1 MEVEEMDL
9 REYWDIIVR
18 KYKLII
24 AVFLLTVV
32 GVTTYSLLATPIYE
46 AFTTVIVREAASGAE
61 SLLFDGVVSLGKNTA
76 QNYIQI
82 MKSRTLLENVA
93 EAIGRE
99 DVTPASLEKAITI
112 QPIQGSD
119 VLKISMQSP
128 EPDLAQ
134 AVVNKLAD
142 VFISWNLDY
151 QQNDRRTARQFIEA
165 QLQTVETDLRMAE
178 ERLQTFKEQQGVLAP
193 TQETTAMVGQLAS
206 LQTSLTEL
214 TIAKQETNERIRQ
227 VRASLA
233 EQDET
238 LISSTTIADNRFVT
252 EYRSRLADLEVRLS
266 SAKEKYTE
274 RHPEIVSLQAEI
286 EDVKAKLTEEV
297 ERVVGTETRTLNTI
311 YQELYGTLINLEVEA
326 NALKAREEALL
337 SIIAE
342 REAELST
349 LPAQELELA
358 RLMREAK
365 VLEELFILLRTRRE
379 EARISEAMQT
389 ADVQVIDAAMLP
401 EQPVKPRVKLN
412 IAIGGVLGVFLGVGL
427 AFLLEFLDNTLK
439 TKEDAERVLGLPVL
453 GQIPDFSKVNTAQR
467 KRSARRRGR
476 GLSA

>member
-1 MEVEEMDL
+1 
-9 REYWDIIVR
+9 
-18 KYKLII
+18 
-24 AVFLLTVV
+24 
-32 GVTTYSLLATPIYE
+32 
-46 AFTTVIVREAASGAE
+46 
-61 SLLFDGVVSLGKNTA
+61 
-76 QNYIQI
+76 
-82 MKSRTLLENVA
+82 
-93 EAIGRE
+93 
-99 DVTPASLEKAITI
+99 
-112 QPIQGSD
+112 
-119 VLKISMQSP
+119 
-128 EPDLAQ
+128 
-134 AVVNKLAD
+134 
-142 VFISWNLDY
+142 
-151 QQNDRRTARQFIEA
+151 
-165 QLQTVETDLRMAE
+165 
-178 ERLQTFKEQQGVLAP
+178 
-193 TQETTAMVGQLAS
+193 
-206 LQTSLTEL
+206 
-214 TIAKQETNERIRQ
+214 
-227 VRASLA
+227 
-233 EQDET
+233 
-238 LISSTTIADNRFVT
+238 
-252 EYRSRLADLEVRLS
+252 LADLEVRLS
-266 SAKEKYTE
+266 SAKEKYTD

-311 YQELYGTLINLEVEA
+311 YQQLYGTLINLEVEA